1 MYCWHIAAAFMS
13 FQSSES
19 VVWASR
25 LVIFSILYVLQ
36 GYVPIVPFLVS
47 KGEVGIILSTQAW
60 ASVAALIPG
69 FSLRFHPIWSDRLT
83 KKFFWDLRWPIAPW
97 LFRGRFIWRIMQVN
111 VISTPT
117 HRLVA
122 RLLRCKETLLSLI
135 LIPCFSLLQS
145 TKDTSWL

>member
-1 MYCWHIAAAFMS
+1 MS

-69 FSLRFHPIWSDRLT
+69 FSLKVPSGECRYDQCI
-83 KKFFWDLRWPIAPW
+83 
-97 LFRGRFIWRIMQVN
+97 
-111 VISTPT
+111 
-117 HRLVA
+117 
-122 RLLRCKETLLSLI
+122 
-135 LIPCFSLLQS
+135 
-145 TKDTSWL
+145 